1 MDTKIVRLHTFGGPE
16 NLRLDD
22 IPSRPPGPGEVR
34 LRIEAA
40 GINRDH
46 FTFMSG
52 QQFKGHGFVQPELPS
67 RLGYEAA
74 GIVEEVGEGVDR
86 SWIGKHVAPV
96 HGFDESRYGL
106 LGEEAIIPV
115 EFLSEYPSNLTAAQ
129 AAAFW
134 VPYLTAYG
142 ALVAIAHIGK
152 GDTVSIPA
160 ASSAVG
166 LAAIQVI
173 RDAGAIPIALTR
185 TSDKKDDLLSLGAD
199 HVIIIKDEDYESR
212 IRKITNGK
220 GVNVTFDPVGGP
232 FLEKLADASA
242 PGGII
247 IEYGRLSGQPAP
259 FPLMPVVGKGLTI
272 RGYTLGEVLGNPTTT
287 AVSRKYILDRLAD
300 GRFVP
305 KIARTFMLNQTV
317 DAYRYLQTNEQIGR
331 VIITIV

>member
-1 MDTKIVRLHTFGGPE
+1 MDTKIVRLHSFGGPE

-22 IPSRPPGPGEVR
+22 IVSRPPGPGEVR
-34 LRIEAA
+34 LHIEAA

-52 QQFKGHGFVQPELPS
+52 QQFSGHGFVQPELPS

-86 SWIGKHVAPV
+86 SWIGKRVAPV

-106 LGEEAIIPV
+106 LGEEAIIPA

-142 ALVAIAHIGK
+142 ALVSIAHIGQ

-160 ASSAVG
+160 GSSAVG
-166 LAAIQVI
+166 LAAIQIV
-173 RDAGAIPIALTR
+173 RDAGATSIALTR
-185 TSDKKDDLLSLGAD
+185 TPDKKDEMLSLGAD
-199 HVIIIKDEDYESR
+199 HVIVTKEEDYESR
-212 IRKITNGK
+212 IKEITSGK
-220 GVNVTFDPVGGP
+220 GVRITFDPVGGP
-232 FLEKLADASA
+232 FLEQLAAAAA

-259 FPLMPVVGKGLTI
+259 FPLIPVVGKGLTL
-272 RGYTLGEVLGNPTTT
+272 RGYTLGEVVGNSLT
-287 AVSRKYILDRLAD
+287 AATASKYILDRLAD

-305 KIARTFMLNQTV
+305 KIARTFPLQQIV
-317 DAYRYLQTNEQIGR
+317 DAYLYLQTNEQIGR
-331 VIITIV
+331 VIITIL